1 MEALLKIRP
10 GLKEAQMEIKN
21 LTVQMEQEQPKVS
34 VQMPPRTAKSDK
46 STDPRYFYN
55 QAVMLIQKQKYKEA
69 IVDFERAL
77 SLKPDYLNAIIGL
90 GAMYQNLSEYEAAID
105 QYKLALTID
114 PNHSGTHNNIAINY
128 YTVRQYKLAITHAD
142 RAKALGFKV
151 QQAFLDELSKYR

>member
-1 MEALLKIRP
+1 
-10 GLKEAQMEIKN
+10 
-21 LTVQMEQEQPKVS
+21 
-34 VQMPPRTAKSDK
+34 
-46 STDPRYFYN
+46 
-55 QAVMLIQKQKYKEA
+55 
-69 IVDFERAL
+69 
-77 SLKPDYLNAIIGL
+77 
-90 GAMYQNLSEYEAAID
+90 MYQNLSEYEAAID